1 MQNKKNLSAPSN
13 ALSYR
18 VTSFM
23 SGASSDELALSKN
36 VSQKKAGE
44 INAVSHRPPEQPSSY
59 SFPPNL
65 KSGLLPSPSAGSKIW
80 KASVFD

>member
-1 MQNKKNLSAPSN
+1 
-13 ALSYR
+13 
-18 VTSFM
+18 M

-36 VSQKKAGE
+36 VSQKKKAGE
-44 INAVSHRPPEQPSSY
+44 INAVFHRPPEQPSSD

-65 KSGLLPSPSAGSKIW
+65 NSGILPSPSAGSKVL